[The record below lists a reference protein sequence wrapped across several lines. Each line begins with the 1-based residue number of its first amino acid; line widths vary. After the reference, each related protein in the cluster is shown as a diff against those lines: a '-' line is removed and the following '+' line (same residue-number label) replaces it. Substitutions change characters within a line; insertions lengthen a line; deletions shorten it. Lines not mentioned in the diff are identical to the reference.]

1 VNTIDTAPIDT
12 STPVQPA
19 TPASPQDQQ
28 QTGQDAAPTGVAE
41 AFAALLAG
49 IVATPVAPA
58 AGPGTAI
65 AEVAPAAETAAVATT
80 TAPPTAPAIAPGPA
94 TAVPSH
100 DAIAADSTIQPDGT
114 APVTTA
120 APADAPAAT
129 AEAPA
134 APAAPTPP
142 APGGTVAP
150 IDGPSNDGPGTTP
163 VTAEGDTPEA
173 PASTTGTST
182 TTASPDATAP
192 AAAAPEV
199 AAMQAAT
206 VVAPAP
212 DGPAPVAGDIRVTV
226 APTPSTPVDGDTTSD
241 PGVQDGKPGSEPA
254 TQAPPPAASVSHTP
268 DAATPAAG
276 TTAVDAAQAPSLV
289 VPTPAA
295 TVPVAATSELPQS
308 LTTDRERFVRL
319 VDGLEAR
326 LRVSGAEGGRAMSMT
341 LRPAELGDVTVRL
354 HIAADGQSAT
364 ATLLA
369 QHHQTGDLLAQA
381 AGDLRQALADRGLRL
396 DRLEVTAGPLGGDAP
411 SDGAPSGAPNPGKQD
426 TRRTH
431 YAFDARSDFGPE
443 LPGSEAATGTTHE
456 GLYVLA

>member
-19 TPASPQDQQ
+19 TQASPQDPQ

-58 AGPGTAI
+58 AGTGTAI

-80 TAPPTAPAIAPGPA
+80 APPTAPVVATGTA
-94 TAVPSH
+94 TAVPAN
-100 DAIAADSTIQPDGT
+100 DAIPSDGTTRPDGT
-114 APVTTA
+114 APVTT
-120 APADAPAAT
+120 PADAPVAT
-129 AEAPA
+129 VGAPA
-134 APAAPTPP
+134 EPALP
-142 APGGTVAP
+142 APGPSDTVVP
-150 IDGPSNDGPGTTP
+150 IDGPATSGPSTTP
-163 VTAEGDTPEA
+163 VTPDGDTPEA
-173 PASTTGTST
+173 PASTTGTGT
-182 TTASPDATAP
+182 TTTPAAATAP
-192 AAAAPEV
+192 AAAPEI
-199 AAMQAAT
+199 AAMQAAP

-212 DGPAPVAGDIRVTV
+212 DDPAPVAGDIPATV
-226 APTPSTPVDGDTTSD
+226 APSASMSVAGDTTPD
-241 PGVQDGKPGSEPA
+241 PGTKDGKSGSEPA
-254 TQAPPPAASVSHTP
+254 TQATAPAAAVPPGP
-268 DAATPAAG
+268 DAAQPAAV
-276 TTAVDAAQAPSLV
+276 TTAVDATQAPSLV
-289 VPTPAA
+289 VPTAVPAA
-295 TVPVAATSELPQS
+295 NAAVAATSELPQS

-396 DRLEVTAGPLGGDAP
+396 DRFEVTAGPLAGDARN
-411 SDGAPSGAPNPGKQD
+411 DGAPSGAPNPGKQD

-431 YAFDARSDFGPE
+431 YAFDARSDLAPE
-443 LPGSEAATGTTHE
+443 LPGTETATGTTHE